1 MEAAAL
7 SGPVTPEVAL
17 VGDSIR
23 KGYEETVRR
32 ELAPGIR
39 VRSPEPN
46 GGPSR
51 NVLDHL
57 DAWVL
62 DRPPDAAH
70 LNCGLHDL
78 AKSFDSGL
86 ARVPLGEYRGNV
98 ARILERVQAA
108 GILPVWAT
116 ITPVDEVLHH
126 RNKSFD
132 RFEADVDAY
141 NEAGREAAEAAGVA
155 VNDLFGVIESAGRG
169 RLLRDD
175 GVHFTGEGSR
185 LLGEAVAAFVRRLPG
200 FGPGGA
206 GG

>member
-1 MEAAAL
+1 MTAEL
-7 SGPVTPEVAL
+7 AL

-23 KGYEETVRR
+23 KGYQETVRG
-32 ELAPGIR
+32 ELAPRIR

-46 GGPSR
+46 GGHSR
-51 NVLDHL
+51 NVLAHL
-57 DAWVL
+57 DEWVL
-62 DRPPDAAH
+62 HRPPDAAH
-70 LNCGLHDL
+70 VNCGLHDL
-78 AKSFDSGL
+78 AKDFDSGRP
-86 ARVPLGEYRGNV
+86 RVPLEEYRENV
-98 ARILERVQAA
+98 ARILERLQAA
-108 GILPVWAT
+108 GIRPVWAT

-141 NEAGREAAEAAGVA
+141 NAAALEAAAAAGVA
-155 VNDLFGVIESAGRG
+155 VNDLFCVIESAGRG

-200 FGPGGA
+200 FAPEAADG
-206 GG
+206 

>member
-1 MEAAAL
+1 MAAQIVL
-7 SGPVTPEVAL
+7 I
-17 VGDSIR
+17 GDSIR
-23 KGYEETVRR
+23 MGYQETVRR
-32 ELAPGIR
+32 ELEPGIR

-46 GGPSR
+46 GGHSR

-86 ARVPLGEYRGNV
+86 PRVPLEEYGRNV
-98 ARILERVQAA
+98 ARLLDRVQGA

-132 RFEADVDAY
+132 RFEADVEAY
-141 NEAGREAAEAAGVA
+141 NEAALEAAEAAGVA
-155 VNDLFGVIESAGRG
+155 VNDLFGVVEAAGRD

-175 GVHFTGEGSR
+175 GVHFSDEGSR
-185 LLGEAVAAFVRRLPG
+185 LLGEAVAAFVRGLPG
-200 FGPGGA
+200 LVPGGA
-206 GG
+206 DG